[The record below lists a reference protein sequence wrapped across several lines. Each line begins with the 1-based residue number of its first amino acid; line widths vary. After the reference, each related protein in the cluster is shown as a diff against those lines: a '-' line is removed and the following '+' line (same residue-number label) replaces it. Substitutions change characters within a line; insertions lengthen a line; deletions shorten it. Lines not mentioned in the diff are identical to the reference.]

1 MHTLDLGSI
10 WNSWSFLKAYFIL
23 ASGTS
28 FVLLLR
34 VVLLSLCCFSVSLYL
49 NVGGPKLSPWSSLY
63 PLSFPFDLLSHLA
76 LNDVYI
82 LMTISSWLLGPH
94 WFFSYLL
101 FSVSAVS
108 LSLSIWTLE
117 ASKLSPWTSV
127 YPLSFPFDLL
137 SHLALNDVCIL
148 MTISSWLL
156 GRHWFSSYSFFSSLL
171 FLCIPLSER
180 WRPRSLALGLLFIQF
195 HSHLIYSVAWL

>member
-1 MHTLDLGSI
+1 MTPMLPMHTLDLGSI

-28 FVLLLR
+28 LVLLLR
-34 VVLLSLCCFSVSLYL
+34 VVLLNLCCFSVSLYL
-49 NVGGPKLSPWSSLY
+49 NVGGPKLSPWSSL
-63 PLSFPFDLLSHLA
+63 
-76 LNDVYI
+76 
-82 LMTISSWLLGPH
+82 
-94 WFFSYLL
+94 
-101 FSVSAVS
+101 
-108 LSLSIWTLE
+108 
-117 ASKLSPWTSV
+117 